1 MLKIYIKMKKG
12 GMYMYEY
19 LNIRKSS
26 STQPRWR
33 SKVVWLG
40 AASALWVLLDAL
52 GITQRIGLTND
63 TFNTV
68 VSSIATILTLFGV
81 LNNPTDSKHF

>member
-1 MLKIYIKMKKG
+1 MN
-12 GMYMYEY
+12 EC
-19 LNIRKSS
+19 LNIRESS
-26 STQPRWR
+26 SRQPRWR

-40 AASALWVLLDAL
+40 AASAFWVLLDAL
-52 GITQRIGLTND
+52 GITQRIGLTNE

-81 LNNPTDSKHF
+81 LNNPTDPDNF